1 MNNLRHFVN
10 SKDIILPIN
19 YLCGF
24 CNCPTPAVNTPMNT
38 DSFRDKKIL
47 ITGATGL
54 IGSALVRYL
63 AESGASVR
71 AAYRNRKPSPEI
83 EGVEYL
89 KADLTQAEDCRKV
102 MEGIDYVFH
111 CASNT
116 PGAASTTNNPLAYVT
131 SNLIIDARVFE
142 AAYNA
147 GVKKLLWLG
156 STTGYPPTG
165 ERPVKEEEMFD
176 GDPFEKYFFMGWT
189 KRFTE
194 VLARMYGERLPRPM
208 TTIVLRPTNVY
219 GPRDNFDPEK
229 SRVIPALIRKVVERM
244 LPLEVWGTG
253 DDMRDSIY
261 VDDVID
267 AMMLAMAKVEKY
279 NTFNIGFGKNASVKE
294 ILQMIL
300 ELDGYENAEI
310 TFNTSKPTMI
320 PVRKVD
326 ISKAKSVLGFEA
338 KTDLRAG
345 LKKTIEW
352 YRKTFPQL

>member
-1 MNNLRHFVN
+1 
-10 SKDIILPIN
+10 
-19 YLCGF
+19 
-24 CNCPTPAVNTPMNT
+24 MNT
-38 DSFRDKKIL
+38 DFLRDKKIL
-47 ITGATGL
+47 VTGAAGL
-54 IGSALVRYL
+54 IGSALVQRL
-63 AESGASVR
+63 GESGVSVR
-71 AAYRNRKPSPEI
+71 AAYHSRKPSSEV
-83 EGVEYL
+83 EGTEYL
-89 KADLTQAEDCRKV
+89 KADLTQAEDCRKIV
-102 MEGIDYVFH
+102 EGIDCIFH

-116 PGAASTTNNPLAYVT
+116 PGAASTAGNPLAYVT
-131 SNLIIDARVFE
+131 SNLIIDAQVFE
-142 AAYNA
+142 AAYEA

-165 ERPVKEEEMFD
+165 ERPVKEEEMLV

-244 LPLEVWGTG
+244 SPLEIWGTG
-253 DDMRDSIY
+253 DDVRDSIY
-261 VDDVID
+261 VDDAID

-279 NTFNIGFGKNASVKE
+279 DTFNIGFGQSASIKE
-294 ILQMIL
+294 ILQTIL
-300 ELDGYENAEI
+300 ELDRYENAEI
-310 TFNTSKPTMI
+310 VFNTSKPTMI

-326 ISKAKSVLGFEA
+326 TSKAENILGFKA

-345 LKKTIEW
+345 LEKTIKW
-352 YRKTFPQL
+352 YRKTFPRI